1 MKLIIVLICG
11 IAVAATGVQAEVVRW
26 ESNAPLTEVQSGL
39 PSQYVGTTSG
49 WWDGRITNGM
59 AELPCADLA
68 YVAEAVDSAIK
79 VAKADPVNTRG
90 VMFDVDKYSRCA
102 VQWGAVA
109 LLLFGS
115 LAVVGR
121 RRRKHINGASGRTK
135 A

>member
-1 MKLIIVLICG
+1 MKRIIVLICG

-39 PSQYVGTTSG
+39 PSQYMGTTSG

-68 YVAEAVDSAIK
+68 YVADAVDSAIK

-90 VMFDVDKYSRCA
+90 VIFDVDKYSRYA

-109 LLLFGS
+109 LLLFGG
-115 LAVVGR
+115 LALVER
-121 RRRKHINGASGRTK
+121 YRRKAADGVRGRAK
-135 A
+135 E